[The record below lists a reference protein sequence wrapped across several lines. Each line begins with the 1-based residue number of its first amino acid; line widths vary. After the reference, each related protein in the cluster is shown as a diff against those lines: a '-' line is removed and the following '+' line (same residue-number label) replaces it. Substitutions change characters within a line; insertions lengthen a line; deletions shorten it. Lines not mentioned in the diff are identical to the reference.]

1 MAKKPA
7 QPDKPGR
14 KTAYSPKTDEIAY
27 EVCRQFGADDRQLAL
42 VLGVS
47 RATVNSWKKQHPTFR
62 AQLLAGKEIFD
73 TGVVEQKLLARAMGY
88 DFDEKTFDVTQA
100 GKRILKSVT
109 TKHLPPNVTAQVI
122 WLTNRNGKR
131 WKHKQTIEG
140 SGDGGGFDFNVVT
153 KYEPKPKGK
162 DNADNA
168 EPAGPAADVRPQ
180 VDPPADS
187 PRPGK
192 RVPMAQAKPAK

>member
-88 DFDEKTFDVTQA
+88 DFDEKTFDVPGDLADQPKRQA
-100 GKRILKSVT
+100 L
-109 TKHLPPNVTAQVI
+109 
-122 WLTNRNGKR
+122 
-131 WKHKQTIEG
+131 E
-140 SGDGGGFDFNVVT
+140 
-153 KYEPKPKGK
+153 
-162 DNADNA
+162 
-168 EPAGPAADVRPQ
+168 
-180 VDPPADS
+180 
-187 PRPGK
+187 
-192 RVPMAQAKPAK
+192 AQADDRGLRRRRRL